1 MADTTKYDEEQREIE
16 EEIENRVDDDYR
28 DSSDEECEVTE

>member
-16 EEIENRVDDDYR
+16 EEIEKRVDDYR

>member
-16 EEIENRVDDDYR
+16 EEIERRVDDDYR

>member
-1 MADTTKYDEEQREIE
+1 MADKTAYDEEQREIE
-16 EEIENRVDDDYR
+16 KEVSSRSDDDYR

>member
-1 MADTTKYDEEQREIE
+1 MADTTGFDAEQREIE
-16 EEIENRVDDDYR
+16 QEVEGRVDDDYR